1 MQEQFFTSKQAAQI
15 TSCTLRQLQY
25 WRDKEVV
32 VPAISGTGTGRSI
45 YYSEGDLAGLV
56 VMEYLLFLGL
66 SFEICRETLRAL
78 QQAEPGFFVK
88 PLTGVQSS
96 RYMLWRREP
105 KVALELG
112 KYNPDLAAEVI
123 AQGQPIIPLWID
135 LIQQKL
141 LETMKALGYKMNEN
155 KDFSNSY

>member
-15 TSCTLRQLQY
+15 TGCTLRQLQY

-45 YYSEGDLAGLV
+45 YYSESDLAGLV

-66 SFEICRETLRAL
+66 SFEVCRENLRVL
-78 QQAEPGFFVK
+78 QQAEPGFFAK
-88 PLTGVQSS
+88 PLTEGQTS

-105 KVALELG
+105 RVALELG
-112 KYNPDLAAEVI
+112 RYNQALAAEVI
-123 AQGQPIIPLWID
+123 AQGQPVIPLWID
-135 LIQQKL
+135 LIQQRL
-141 LETMKALGYKMNEN
+141 LETMKAMGYK
-155 KDFSNSY
+155 SSGL